1 MIALVEAL
9 NYRCLRYIQ
18 RPLGRMQILIG
29 PNGSGK
35 TTFLDALAFLSTLV
49 RDGLKA
55 AFEERTS
62 NPVDLVWNRNPD
74 LTVELAIEVQL
85 PPRLVA
91 KFGEKSFR
99 FVRYEIQL
107 VLDKHSYTPE
117 IREETALLLLRGTE
131 PRGGARELFPEMRT
145 PPQSVLIEKKPSP
158 SRRTV
163 FRKAPGG
170 NDNYYAE
177 LRETAGKGWM
187 PSIRLGPD
195 RSTFANLLEDETR
208 FPATTWLKS
217 LLREGVQRLTL
228 NSLLLRQA
236 SPPGTG
242 RRYLPDGSNLPW
254 VIARLQREAP
264 QRFER
269 WLKHV
274 ATAIPELAGV
284 HVIEREDDR
293 HAYLVVDYAGGLKA
307 PSWTVSDGTL
317 RFLAL
322 SVLAFLPD
330 ATRIYLIEE
339 PENGIHPTAI
349 EPLYQALASV
359 YDGQVLVATH
369 SPVLLAVAQVDQL
382 LCFAKTPAGGTDIVR
397 GDEHPILRD
406 WRREVTLGDLFAAG
420 VLG

>member
-1 MIALVEAL
+1 
-9 NYRCLRYIQ
+9 
-18 RPLGRMQILIG
+18 MQILIG

-74 LTVELAIEVQL
+74 LTVELAIEVQV
-85 PPRLVA
+85 PSRLVA
-91 KFGEKSFR
+91 KFGEKGFR
-99 FVRYEIQL
+99 FVCYEIQL

-117 IREETALLLLRGTE
+117 IREETALLLKETQ
-131 PRGGARELFPEMRT
+131 PCGGARELFPEMRT
-145 PPQSVLIEKKPSP
+145 PPKSVLI
-158 SRRTV
+158 
-163 FRKAPGG
+163 AA
-170 NDNYYAE
+170 D
-177 LRETAGKGWM
+177 KGWM

-195 RSTFANLLEDETR
+195 RSTFANPLEDETR
-208 FPATTWLKS
+208 FPETTWLKS
-217 LLREGVQRLTL
+217 LLREGVRRLTL

-274 ATAIPELAGV
+274 ATAIRELAGV

-293 HAYLVVDYAGGLKA
+293 HAYLVVDYASGLKT

-330 ATRIYLIEE
+330 ATGIDLIEE
-339 PENGIHPTAI
+339 PENGMHPTAI
-349 EPLYQALASV
+349 ESLYQALASV
-359 YDGQVLVATH
+359 YEGQVLVATH

-382 LCFAKTPAGGTDIVR
+382 LCFAKTPTGGTGIVR
-397 GDEHPILRD
+397 GDEHPVLRD
-406 WRREVTLGDLFAAG
+406 SRREVTLGHLFAAG
-420 VLG
+420 LLG

>member
-1 MIALVEAL
+1 
-9 NYRCLRYIQ
+9 
-18 RPLGRMQILIG
+18 MQILIG

-74 LTVELAIEVQL
+74 LTDELAIEVQV
-85 PPRLVA
+85 PSRLVA
-91 KFGEKSFR
+91 KFWEKGFR
-99 FVRYEIQL
+99 FVCYEIQL

-117 IREETALLLLRGTE
+117 IREETALLLKETQ
-131 PRGGARELFPEMRT
+131 PCGGARELFPEMRT
-145 PPQSVLIEKKPSP
+145 PPKSVLIEKKPSP

-163 FRKAPGG
+163 IRKAPGG
-170 NDNYYAE
+170 NDDYYAE
-177 LRETAGKGWM
+177 VRETAGKGWM

-208 FPATTWLKS
+208 FPETTWLKS
-217 LLREGVQRLTL
+217 LLREGVRRLTL

-274 ATAIPELAGV
+274 ATAIRELAGV

-293 HAYLVVDYAGGLKA
+293 HAYLVVDYASGLKT

-330 ATRIYLIEE
+330 ATGIDLIEE
-339 PENGIHPTAI
+339 PENGMHPTAI
-349 EPLYQALASV
+349 ESLYQALASV
-359 YDGQVLVATH
+359 YEGQVLVATH

-382 LCFAKTPAGGTDIVR
+382 LCFAKTPTGGTGIVR
-397 GDEHPILRD
+397 GDEHPVLRD
-406 WRREVTLGDLFAAG
+406 SRREATLGHLFAAG
-420 VLG
+420 LLG

>member
-1 MIALVEAL
+1 
-9 NYRCLRYIQ
+9 
-18 RPLGRMQILIG
+18 MQILIG

-35 TTFLDALAFLSTLV
+35 TTYLDALAFLSTLV

-74 LTVELAIEVQL
+74 LTDELAIEVQV
-85 PPRLVA
+85 PSRLVA
-91 KFGEKSFR
+91 KFWEKGFR
-99 FVRYEIQL
+99 FVCYEIQL

-117 IREETALLLLRGTE
+117 IREETALLLKETQ
-131 PRGGARELFPEMRT
+131 PCGGARELFPEMRT
-145 PPQSVLIEKKPSP
+145 PPKSVLI
-158 SRRTV
+158 
-163 FRKAPGG
+163 A
-170 NDNYYAE
+170 
-177 LRETAGKGWM
+177 AGKGWM

-208 FPATTWLKS
+208 FPETTWLKS
-217 LLREGVQRLTL
+217 LLREGVRRLTL

-274 ATAIPELAGV
+274 ATAIRELAGV

-293 HAYLVVDYAGGLKA
+293 HAYLVVDYASGLKT

-330 ATRIYLIEE
+330 ATGIDLIEE
-339 PENGIHPTAI
+339 PENGMHPTAI
-349 EPLYQALASV
+349 ESLYQALASV
-359 YDGQVLVATH
+359 YEGQVLVATH

-382 LCFAKTPAGGTDIVR
+382 LCFAKTPTGGTGIVR
-397 GDEHPILRD
+397 GDEHPVLRD
-406 WRREVTLGDLFAAG
+406 SRREVTLGHLFAAG
-420 VLG
+420 LLG